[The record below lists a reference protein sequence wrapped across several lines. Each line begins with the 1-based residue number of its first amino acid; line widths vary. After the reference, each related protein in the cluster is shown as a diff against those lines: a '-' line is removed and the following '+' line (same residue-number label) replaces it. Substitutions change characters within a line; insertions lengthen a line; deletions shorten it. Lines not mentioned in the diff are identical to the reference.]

1 MTYMVVSLGHT
12 KGPLKNRRKMKKL
25 FLFPIVLFLI
35 SCSKELNVLLPNNY
49 VWGGDRYGCGDVS
62 YIVNEKAKV
71 KIEYVLDIFVERD
84 FVYGCFAPQC
94 TYDKYFILNTS
105 TNILQKFND
114 TTDYIKEL
122 KKKNLPFGFLERAVN
137 ILELRKG
144 YKSDYWNA
152 NLHNQ

>member
-1 MTYMVVSLGHT
+1 MCFSILSLVDGS
-12 KGPLKNRRKMKKL
+12 LKCTLGMKKL

-35 SCSKELNVLLPNNY
+35 SCSEELNVLLPNNY
-49 VWGGDRYGCGDVS
+49 VWVGDRYGYGDVS
-62 YIVNEKAKV
+62 YIINEKAKV

-84 FVYGCFAPQC
+84 FVYGCFTPQC
-94 TYDKYFILNTS
+94 TDKYFILNTS

-137 ILELRKG
+137 ILEIRKG
-144 YKSDYWNA
+144 YKSDYWNFGT
-152 NLHNQ
+152 HKQ